1 MRIWVGAPVCTGAGV
16 SGGRREEPPVKV
28 KAQTDDPSAAC
39 QLHCRVCRGGREQY
53 LQGQRVDLHPSL
65 LLSASPLGTTD
76 LVSKGPS
83 VDALAL
89 QVLARG
95 LGGC

>member
-1 MRIWVGAPVCTGAGV
+1 MIQALLANYTVE
-16 SGGRREEPPVKV
+16 SG
-28 KAQTDDPSAAC
+28 
-39 QLHCRVCRGGREQY
+39 VCRGGREQY